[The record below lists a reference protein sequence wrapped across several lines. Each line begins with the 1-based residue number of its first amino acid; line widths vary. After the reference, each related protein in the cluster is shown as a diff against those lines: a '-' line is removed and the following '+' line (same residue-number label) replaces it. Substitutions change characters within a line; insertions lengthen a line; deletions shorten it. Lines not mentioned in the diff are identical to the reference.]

1 MVVRVEVGDLLHNT
15 QLGEILPTLLLLL
28 LILNQFKLLLRRD
41 FRIISV
47 LENTSVYVY
56 RGFVESIRLA
66 ATLSLAF
73 TLSLVVLLQY
83 LEYYSHRRGKDESL

>member
-1 MVVRVEVGDLLHNT
+1 MVVRIEVGDFLHNT
-15 QLGEILPTLLLLL
+15 QLDEILLTLLLLL

-41 FRIISV
+41 FRITSA
-47 LENTSVYVY
+47 LENASDYVY
-56 RGFVESIRLA
+56 RGFLEFIRLA

-83 LEYYSHRRGKDESL
+83 LEHYSHRRGKDENL

>member
-1 MVVRVEVGDLLHNT
+1 MLIRIDVGDLLHNT
-15 QLGEILPTLLLLL
+15 QLGEILLTLLLLL
-28 LILNQFKLLLRRD
+28 LILNQFKLLLPRD

-47 LENTSVYVY
+47 LENTSDYLY
-56 RGFVESIRLA
+56 RGFVEFIRLA

-83 LEYYSHRRGKDESL
+83 LEYYSHCRGKDEDL

>member
-1 MVVRVEVGDLLHNT
+1 MLIRIDVGDLLHNT
-15 QLGEILPTLLLLL
+15 QLGEILLTLFLLL

-41 FRIISV
+41 FRIMNV
-47 LENTSVYVY
+47 LENTSDYLY

-83 LEYYSHRRGKDESL
+83 LEYYSHCRGKDEDL